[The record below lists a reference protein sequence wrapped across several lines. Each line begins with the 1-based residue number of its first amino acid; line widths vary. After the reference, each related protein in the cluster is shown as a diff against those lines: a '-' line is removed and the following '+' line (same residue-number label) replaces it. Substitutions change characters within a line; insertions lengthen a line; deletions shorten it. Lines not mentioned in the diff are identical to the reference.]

1 MVNTEELVKIQQDII
16 SSKCSDNKVELKK
29 NWKGYGIYANDKLK
43 KDSVIDIYPMEIVS
57 VYEPQNQNN
66 SYYFDLDQI
75 DYQGDVSYNS
85 YKKCK
90 KYHRD
95 CSAMFANEP
104 DPNQNENSTIEV
116 ICDET
121 EEEGNICN
129 GILIAARDIEKGD
142 EITWCYGPDYE
153 RTYETPCLY
162 YDYAT

>member
-1 MVNTEELVKIQQDII
+1 MCKQNPPCNHDHHHNKMLSKWSLHSIYQRTFKIMV
-16 SSKCSDNKVELKK
+16 
-29 NWKGYGIYANDKLK
+29 YGKTKHNFTSPNPATFLNDKLK

-95 CSAMFANEP
+95 CLAMFANEP
-104 DPNQNENSTIEV
+104 DPNQNEIKTKFV
-116 ICDET
+116 T
-121 EEEGNICN
+121 LG
-129 GILIAARDIEKGD
+129 L
-142 EITWCYGPDYE
+142 
-153 RTYETPCLY
+153 
-162 YDYAT
+162 